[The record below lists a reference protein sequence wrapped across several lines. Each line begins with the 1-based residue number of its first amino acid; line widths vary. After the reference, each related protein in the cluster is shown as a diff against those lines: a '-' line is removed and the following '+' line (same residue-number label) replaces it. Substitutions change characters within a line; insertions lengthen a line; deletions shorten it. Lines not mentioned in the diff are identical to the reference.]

1 MGAQGVLHGRGHS
14 FLELDTRGAQTVVQG
29 QAQGWPRPPRR
40 GHGVNPGWSSE
51 KGTAG
56 MGVAVYERKCQSC
69 HGAQEAG
76 QPNDRLDGGQG
87 ALATKEPVRTIGSYW
102 P

>member
-1 MGAQGVLHGRGHS
+1 MATNTMIPTTPR
-14 FLELDTRGAQTVVQG
+14 ELS
-29 QAQGWPRPPRR
+29 
-40 GHGVNPGWSSE
+40 PG

-87 ALATKEPVRTIGSYW
+87 TLATKEPVRTIGSYW

>member
-1 MGAQGVLHGRGHS
+1 MATNTMIPSTPR
-14 FLELDTRGAQTVVQG
+14 ELS
-29 QAQGWPRPPRR
+29 
-40 GHGVNPGWSSE
+40 PG

-69 HGAQEAG
+69 HRAQEAG
-76 QPNDRLDGGQG
+76 QPNDRLVGGQG
-87 ALATKEPVRTIGSYW
+87 TLATKEPVRTIGSYW